1 MWKALA
7 VVAALA
13 VAGGAHAQTKAELV
27 QKVLQLQQPGIEGMA
42 RSLTERPALQLMQQA
57 GIALQKMPADK
68 RDSVARDIQA
78 DVQKYVDESFP
89 LVRERAL
96 KLAPTTVGA
105 VLSEKFNEDELKQLT
120 ALLESPVLKKYQ
132 QLTGEMLRPLGEKL
146 SAELGPTIDPKV
158 QALQQSIARRLG
170 VPAKPAS
177 APSKK

>member
-1 MWKALA
+1 MWKSFLIAS
-7 VVAALA
+7 ALA
-13 VAGGAHAQTKAELV
+13 VAGGAQAQTKAELV
-27 QKVLQLQQPGIEGMA
+27 QKVLQLQQPGIEGLA

-57 GIALQKMPADK
+57 GAALQNMPADK
-68 RDSVARDIQA
+68 RESVAREIQA

-89 LVRERAL
+89 IVRERAI

-105 VLSEKFNEDELKQLT
+105 VLSEKFNEEELKQLSG
-120 ALLESPVLKKYQ
+120 LLESPVLKKYQ

-158 QALQQSIARRLG
+158 QALQQSIGRRLG
-170 VPAKPAS
+170 MPAKPAS